1 MALALRQRSIP
12 RGPHHEHAGDHTA
25 PVNFSVRAYRGRNA
39 GPACYR
45 AGTMTHL
52 APLLAFVL
60 SQNAAAPRTLDFQA
74 AAAGEAVATIA
85 AGCARCDWSAAGREA
100 ALLEITIDGRYSQ
113 HLALTRGAAPAEYA
127 VLLGS
132 IEAGSHRVTI
142 ARDPRRSAAG
152 AGEVTFGRIDVK
164 VFDQR
169 SPEYP
174 WLARAPILHARPG
187 TVERFSD
194 FPLVMYAEQNVAG
207 ESGSRY
213 QLQYTVIFTNE
224 DGGTPTDRLMAT
236 WGRTTDI
243 EFIYGLTDAAGGGTP
258 REEIQAAGHKWIPF
272 QGPREGR
279 HPVLW
284 VATENNMVADRGD
297 DSLVRFAPAPQLVS
311 LTGTSREKVM
321 DDNPWMYAVTSAEM
335 LREHRVDPAAAPGSG
350 RIADP
355 RRYVTVEA
363 CGQVKDATLALD
375 IGVRA
380 SGGDVVWLP
389 TDIDPRFRI
398 ARGGCFRGGSAL
410 PAGAT
415 AADVAGLRIR
425 AYARP
430 AREGEATP
438 PAPSVVLEA
447 VTRLFVLNEDFVP
460 EVLPLSWT
468 GSLPV
473 KTDSSPVVI
482 PLRH

>member
-1 MALALRQRSIP
+1 MLPVVLA
-12 RGPHHEHAGDHTA
+12 
-25 PVNFSVRAYRGRNA
+25 V
-39 GPACYR
+39 
-45 AGTMTHL
+45 M
-52 APLLAFVL
+52 L
-60 SQNAAAPRTLDFQA
+60 SQAPADTRTVDFGSTVP
-74 AAAGEAVATIA
+74 GEAVATIA
-85 AGCARCDWSAAGREA
+85 AGCAGCDWSVAGREA
-100 ALLEITIDGRYSQ
+100 ALLEVSLDGKYSQ
-113 HLALTRGAAPAEYA
+113 HVALTRGAGAAGYIVMLGA
-127 VLLGS
+127 V
-132 IEAGSHRVTI
+132 EAGPHRLSI
-142 ARDPRRSAAG
+142 ARDTKRSAAG
-152 AGEVTFGRIDVK
+152 AGAVTFGRTDVK
-164 VFDQR
+164 VFDR
-169 SPEYP
+169 GAPEHE
-174 WLARAPILHARPG
+174 WLARAPILRARPG

-194 FPLVMYAEQNVAG
+194 VPLVMYVERGVNG

-243 EFIYGLTDAAGGGTP
+243 EFVYGVTDPAAGEAP

-272 QGPREGR
+272 QGPREGA

-284 VATENNMVADRGD
+284 VATENNMVADRGPED
-297 DSLVRFAPAPQLVS
+297 AIRFAPAPQLVS
-311 LTGTSREKVM
+311 LAGTSRERVM

-335 LREHRVDPAAAPGSG
+335 IREHRVDPQAAAGSG
-350 RIADP
+350 KIVDP

-375 IGVRA
+375 IGVRPA
-380 SGGDVVWLP
+380 GGDVTWLP
-389 TDIDPRFRI
+389 TDTDPRFRI
-398 ARGGCFRGGSAL
+398 ARGGCFRGGAPV
-410 PAGAT
+410 PAGLT

-430 AREGEATP
+430 ARQGEPVA

-447 VTRLFVLNEDFVP
+447 VTKVFMLNGNFVP
-460 EVLPLSWT
+460 EVLPLSWK

-473 KTDSSPVVI
+473 KTDSSPVPI